1 MSLHLR
7 PARVLDAGAMGDI
20 LYGFQAE
27 LYGGPKLY
35 SGAEAIADCG
45 EMIARGWVTVAE
57 TVDETG
63 TEGAGARVAG
73 FLACDGLEVCALYV
87 AAEARNAG
95 VGQRLL
101 EAARQGRDRLRLT
114 VLEQN
119 AGARRFYRRNGFSE
133 VGRSDGAGNDDGL
146 PDITMEWR
154 REATR

>member
-7 PARVLDAGAMGDI
+7 PARVLDAGAMGEI
-20 LYGFQAE
+20 LYDFQAE

-35 SGAEAIADCG
+35 SGAETIADCG

-57 TVDETG
+57 A
-63 TEGAGARVAG
+63 AGGRVAG

-87 AAEARNAG
+87 ARGARNAG

-119 AGARRFYRRNGFSE
+119 AGARRFYQRNGFCE

>member
-1 MSLHLR
+1 VSLYLR

-27 LYGGPKLY
+27 LYGGPTLW
-35 SGAEAIADCG
+35 SGAETIADCG
-45 EMIARGWVTVAE
+45 AMIERGWVTVAE
-57 TVDETG
+57 TVTK
-63 TEGAGARVAG
+63 GAGGRVAG

-95 VGQRLL
+95 VGQCLL
-101 EAARQGRDRLRLT
+101 EAAMQGRERLRLK

-119 AGARRFYRRNGFSE
+119 AGAQRFYRRNGFCE
-133 VGRSDGAGNDDGL
+133 VARSDGADNDEGL

-154 REATR
+154 REGTR

>member
-27 LYGGPKLY
+27 LYGGPTLW
-35 SGAEAIADCG
+35 SGAETIADCG

-57 TVDETG
+57 
-63 TEGAGARVAG
+63 GAVEEAGGRVVG

-95 VGQRLL
+95 VGQSLL
-101 EAARQGRDRLRLT
+101 EAAKQGRDRLWLK

-119 AGARRFYRRNGFSE
+119 AGARRFYRRNGFCE
-133 VGRSDGAGNDDGL
+133 VGRSDGATNDEGL

-154 REATR
+154 REGAR

>member
-1 MSLHLR
+1 VSLHLR

-27 LYGGPKLY
+27 VYGGPKLY
-35 SGAEAIADCG
+35 SGAETIADCG
-45 EMIARGWVTVAE
+45 AMIERGWVTVAE
-57 TVDETG
+57 AA
-63 TEGAGARVAG
+63 EGVAG
-73 FLACDGLEVCALYV
+73 FLACDGLEICALYV

-101 EAARQGRDRLRLT
+101 DAAMQGRDRLRLM

-119 AGARRFYRRNGFSE
+119 AGARRFYRRNGFVE
-133 VGRSDGAGNDDGL
+133 VARSDGAENDDGL

-154 REATR
+154 REGAR